1 MILNLSKKNSEHFPT
16 GYVVM
21 YYDAIILRDCENMNL
36 QPRKKKMHRRIFDF
50 EFHFLGG
57 KT

>member
-1 MILNLSKKNSEHFPT
+1 
-16 GYVVM
+16 M

-36 QPRKKKMHRRIFDF
+36 QPEKEKMHRRILIFTDF

-57 KT
+57 GGGGGEHKRIKFDL